1 MRSGGISIVAGCF
14 STVNVFRASAA
25 MPSSCNSAGDGGR
38 MLNVSR
44 LTPSFRSAATS
55 RLMNVCDVAG
65 YWLVR

>member
-1 MRSGGISIVAGCF
+1 
-14 STVNVFRASAA
+14 
-25 MPSSCNSAGDGGR
+25 

-55 RLMNVCDVAG
+55 RLMKVCDVAG